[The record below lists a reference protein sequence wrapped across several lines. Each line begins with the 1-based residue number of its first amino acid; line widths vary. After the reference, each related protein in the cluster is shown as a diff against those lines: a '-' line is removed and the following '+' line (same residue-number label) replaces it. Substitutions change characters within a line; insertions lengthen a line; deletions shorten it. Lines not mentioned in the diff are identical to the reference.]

1 MEESEPERRKG
12 KTIMSNYGLKTY
24 TPEQAKEQW
33 RESMRVELASSL
45 YQNDFFLLANYRR
58 LFLRLRYFITYI
70 RLFFNEMTSWVVLPP
85 KTL

>member
-33 RESMRVELASSL
+33 RESMRVQLASSL
-45 YQNDFFLLANYRR
+45 V
-58 LFLRLRYFITYI
+58 IP
-70 RLFFNEMTSWVVLPP
+70 E
-85 KTL
+85 